1 MASQGWGDAPRRAPG
16 LSITPGRRMSQPGP
30 HPPSPQ
36 AAAPG
41 AAWPGPSQAPW
52 QSLEVGAL
60 EPVCG
65 GGGLCVPV
73 SQAHIYFLR
82 C

>member
-1 MASQGWGDAPRRAPG
+1 MARQGWGDAPRRAPG

-60 EPVCG
+60 EPG
-65 GGGLCVPV
+65 EGGLCVPV
-73 SQAHIYFLR
+73 SQAYIYFLR